1 VESFNFELKLISD
14 VDRVANRGV
23 APLRKLEAQ
32 SKKTQ
37 EALNFHKP
45 LERVEQQLARLN
57 RDPAGFVK
65 MKKAQKELAEQQKK
79 LLEGA
84 GLARGEGFLSAM
96 TSKMSFTKLASA
108 AAVGDIVGEGIMKAG
123 ESLFELAH
131 KFADVIKEGLEHAFE
146 EAGKQQVLR
155 VGERLSL
162 RGGAGEFRE
171 DVNRFS
177 KLTGFDDDNIRQ
189 MLLPMRRA
197 GMGQQGVRSAF
208 AAASDV
214 AAGEGRGGDQ
224 GRVQELLSGF
234 EHIFLKGGV
243 QERLLP
249 SLGVAVKPFY
259 ADLAKQLHV
268 SADVAKKRAEEGRVD
283 PQLLLN
289 TIYRGIE
296 KKQGGKLGTGA
307 IEYSKTF
314 EARMARVKNLPN
326 EYLKALVDSPNF
338 QKASDMMAGLL
349 EKLDPESPAGRRIQ
363 GALEGM
369 FDKITAFIGDPED
382 TAEKLSAALEQGV
395 NLFGEAVDAAKS
407 LADALLPSLETIED
421 MLIGMRQF
429 VALSS
434 GDKAGFQAAI
444 VKEVEVKAGRMVR
457 SFQRVNK
464 MRAKFEAENAS
475 AGMYESSAE
484 NNAQQSVAP
493 YASASNYSPA
503 PQSGKVVNL
512 SVAPGAVVVHGS
524 AGDDST
530 HREAGEKL
538 HRHVVRELARAAQ
551 QGGG

>member
-249 SLGVAVKPFY
+249 GLGVAVKPFY

-268 SADVAKKRAEEGRVD
+268 SADVAKKKRAEEGKVD
-283 PQLLLN
+283 PQLSAQHHLPRHREEAGRQARHRRDRILQDV
-289 TIYRGIE
+289 RGAH
-296 KKQGGKLGTGA
+296 GA
-307 IEYSKTF
+307 RQEPA
-314 EARMARVKNLPN
+314 ERVSQEPS
-326 EYLKALVDSPNF
+326 VDSPNF

-349 EKLDPESPAGRRIQ
+349 EKLDPESPRDGASM
-363 GALEGM
+363 GALESM
-369 FDKITAFIGDPED
+369 FDKITSAIGDPADAADKIADGLDRAISVADQLLPDLKAIGGAMLDAAEMAAKWVTNIRLAQAYLMHD
-382 TAEKLSAALEQGV
+382 TATVDRINQEESSRQLERNVQV
-395 NLFGEAVDAAKS
+395 FSKQKSKQEDA
-407 LADALLPSLETIED
+407 
-421 MLIGMRQF
+421 RN
-429 VALSS
+429 
-434 GDKAGFQAAI
+434 AGTY
-444 VKEVEVKAGRMVR
+444 AGRLAGGMDPMMAAVMYAGDRDSSQRANTKAIQIMV
-457 SFQRVNK
+457 S
-464 MRAKFEAENAS
+464 
-475 AGMYESSAE
+475 
-484 NNAQQSVAP
+484 
-493 YASASNYSPA
+493 
-503 PQSGKVVNL
+503 
-512 SVAPGAVVVHGS
+512 PGAVVVHG
-524 AGDDST
+524 AGDGEDT
-530 HREAGEKL
+530 GKEAGEKL
-538 HRHVVRELARAAQ
+538 HGHVVRELTRAAQ